1 MNALFLK
8 FVGTIFH
15 KVLARHY
22 LLVTLISVI
31 LTVLSVWVIANK
43 WNINSD
49 FKALL
54 PETSAAALAMTEVG
68 DRVGSGS
75 ALFVVVDSP
84 DTEANK
90 KFAAV
95 LSAKLQEIPSV
106 ALAHFHNDKVFFEKN
121 QLLYMQAE
129 DITTLYDRLAKKIR
143 QAKKEANPLFVSL
156 KKTKSNP
163 DELIETD
170 DIADK
175 YKAQAQNDYKE
186 YLIADDGYSLTIVV
200 RFVESSTDLV
210 ATNAL
215 LDNVRKLAKDLKP
228 ESYQADMTV
237 ELGGGLVK
245 RQAEYKSILSDV
257 VTSAFFTIF
266 GLCLVL
272 GLYFRRFRAIVI
284 VLTPLIMGIVWT
296 LALAFTLYGELTTV
310 TVFIFAILLGL
321 GIDFAI
327 HLLSGYDHAR
337 LEGKSPVEA
346 LVECFSSTGKATV
359 LGALT
364 TFITFVVLSFAQFR
378 GLSQFGTVAAMGVV
392 ASLTAMILVLP
403 ALVLTFQ
410 HIRPYQPNTSDDQQS
425 FLTNLITDSFIS
437 KWSKFALVG
446 GLILTV
452 LASFEFH
459 NVQFEENFR
468 KIGKIQPFWISD
480 ADVVRDEQEVL
491 TGKMARKAAKVVMLS
506 AQATRE
512 AIQPATFIKDREQK
526 DVGDKYTSAV
536 SGKQSSTPTIM
547 LFDNAESAEKV
558 YDVMKDMFDKGELTT
573 IASLASVY
581 AFLPASPEEQ
591 AVRMVE
597 IEKIRTL
604 LDKEGT
610 AFLSDKQV
618 EKVNELR
625 ERLDVKPI
633 TTKEL
638 PEWSKHL
645 FKEAG
650 AKAKPPAPGEPYA
663 YEYLIYIN
671 ESIDQM
677 KGGEARR
684 FLKEVAE
691 VRQKTGVDVRIGS
704 QSYIYVAML
713 DEIKTDGARMMLIA
727 ILFVFLILSV
737 GFKSPFR
744 SLVSMI
750 PLTMGT
756 MWAFGFM
763 AWFGI
768 KLDFFNVIIIPV
780 VVGIGVDDGVHF
792 YHHYLHEGRGSIASV
807 FRKVGSAVVMTSVTS
822 IIGFGGLA
830 VTSHR
835 GLQSIGYVAI
845 TGIVFT
851 LLSTL
856 LLMPSLLWLAEKM
869 NLTWVIAKVG
879 GDGAI
884 DH

>member
-1 MNALFLK
+1 
-8 FVGTIFH
+8 
-15 KVLARHY
+15 
-22 LLVTLISVI
+22 
-31 LTVLSVWVIANK
+31 
-43 WNINSD
+43 
-49 FKALL
+49 
-54 PETSAAALAMTEVG
+54 
-68 DRVGSGS
+68 
-75 ALFVVVDSP
+75 
-84 DTEANK
+84 
-90 KFAAV
+90 
-95 LSAKLQEIPSV
+95 
-106 ALAHFHNDKVFFEKN
+106 
-121 QLLYMQAE
+121 
-129 DITTLYDRLAKKIR
+129 
-143 QAKKEANPLFVSL
+143 
-156 KKTKSNP
+156 
-163 DELIETD
+163 
-170 DIADK
+170 
-175 YKAQAQNDYKE
+175 
-186 YLIADDGYSLTIVV
+186 
-200 RFVESSTDLV
+200 
-210 ATNAL
+210 
-215 LDNVRKLAKDLKP
+215 
-228 ESYQADMTV
+228 
-237 ELGGGLVK
+237 
-245 RQAEYKSILSDV
+245 
-257 VTSAFFTIF
+257 
-266 GLCLVL
+266 
-272 GLYFRRFRAIVI
+272 
-284 VLTPLIMGIVWT
+284 
-296 LALAFTLYGELTTV
+296 
-310 TVFIFAILLGL
+310 
-321 GIDFAI
+321 
-327 HLLSGYDHAR
+327 
-337 LEGKSPVEA
+337 
-346 LVECFSSTGKATV
+346 
-359 LGALT
+359 
-364 TFITFVVLSFAQFR
+364 
-378 GLSQFGTVAAMGVV
+378 
-392 ASLTAMILVLP
+392 
-403 ALVLTFQ
+403 
-410 HIRPYQPNTSDDQQS
+410 
-425 FLTNLITDSFIS
+425 
-437 KWSKFALVG
+437 
-446 GLILTV
+446 
-452 LASFEFH
+452 
-459 NVQFEENFR
+459 
-468 KIGKIQPFWISD
+468 
-480 ADVVRDEQEVL
+480 
-491 TGKMARKAAKVVMLS
+491 
-506 AQATRE
+506 
-512 AIQPATFIKDREQK
+512 
-526 DVGDKYTSAV
+526 
-536 SGKQSSTPTIM
+536 M